1 MNENQSSPI
10 HPGLFFREH
19 YLNPRNLT
27 VTKAAEII
35 GISRPNLSN
44 FLNGKISTS
53 PEMAAKLEA
62 AFGVPAE
69 KLLELQ
75 TSFNMARLSLQAVT
89 SETRPYVPPFL
100 KILAKDIVTWS
111 DTISSRTHLPV
122 LLRTLVHSTGK
133 GLQKVDFP
141 GNDDGERRGSDG
153 IIVAEGCTPWIPAGT
168 STWELGTKK
177 DFKTKAEEDFQK
189 SINAFRHKSPEN
201 VTFVFVTTRRWLGKD
216 AWVEEKQKLKLW
228 RDVRAYDASDLE
240 QWIEQS
246 PSAQVWFSEE
256 TSRPSENIRTLER
269 CWHDWA
275 DSTNPELDSSL
286 FDQAKETWKQKIETF
301 LSDPDNKSL
310 KVSADS
316 IEEALAFLHQ
326 SISFSSFQ
334 EAADKTLVFDK
345 TGTLPRLA
353 QANLDFIAVTYH
365 KEVELEVAPFS
376 SKLKHIGI
384 YTKNAVHTKAD
395 IILHPLTSGRLSK
408 SLKKMGI
415 EEDEIKRLEK
425 KSGHSLTVLRR
436 QLSPNIALRYPQWA
450 REINP
455 SSPIIP
461 LTLIGVWCT
470 EDENDKRL
478 LTKLCK
484 SSYEELEKQIRAYMF
499 LSDSPIWSIGEYQGM
514 VSVFD
519 ALFAIAPFITK
530 SELFNFL
537 DVAFEVLS
545 EDDPSLDLPVD
556 KRWLASS
563 HGKTRHCS
571 SAMRKSIAES
581 LILISVYGNELFSH
595 LAYFDA
601 EFEVA
606 KIICKI
612 LNPLTLRKLEAQAD
626 CLSYY
631 AEAAPRA
638 FIKIIKDDLEQEKPA
653 VFELFKP
660 RPITLFSPCYSSGLL
675 SALEILA
682 WNPDIFPTIIQ
693 LLAKLS
699 VSVMGNGSSSPLHSL
714 CSILKP
720 WMPQT
725 SADLKLRVSTI
736 RRLFKDN
743 PEAAWKVFC
752 QLIEYL
758 HQEVGNFTRKPL
770 WRTDAV
776 GYGNPLEDIIPANNF
791 RRHLIDLALSQSSY
805 NSQMFCDLIWRLPRF
820 SEEQQSNFWSVL
832 DKWVK
837 EKPTQDELAKV
848 REEIRL
854 RFFNSHGF
862 VHRIH
867 DVGFSYS
874 KEQARIF
881 YKKLQPTDIYQKHMW
896 LFNFGLVDIS
906 SESDK
911 PEEWDLLDQ
920 GEKLLQFRVEA
931 LSEITSCYGLEGI
944 FHFAKIAK
952 CQSLIGEIAIKSVV
966 KSEELE
972 DFFIYCLKNQEFL
985 ELARGAS
992 YNFNDD
998 QKCSLF
1004 KRIAPKIEETLAVDL
1019 LLLFPYR
1026 QKTWNLLNSL
1036 SDKASDRYWKNVSC
1050 LPLLKTQEEAVE
1062 SINKLISVKRAKAA
1076 FLSVQF
1082 QLQKIDTKV
1091 LLKIMRAML
1100 EEEVGTLNEGP
1111 LVPDNVVEALALISS
1126 DSTIPLEE
1134 RAILEFQY
1142 IEFLTKLPR
1151 WQKEPQLPSL
1161 EQYVWAHPEIFVE
1174 AVVGVFKRKHGGEDP
1189 PEIMQRPKNPNIAR
1203 KYYLLLEH
1211 LHGVPEKNNGKRN
1224 LLYQYLMGW
1233 ISTIREQSRT
1243 LDRIGVTDEK
1253 LGELFASA
1261 LLYQSSDIKTTLLD
1275 IMEELHSE
1283 KISIGVR
1290 TGLFNSRGVYSREPG
1305 GIQERELAER
1315 YQYQGE
1321 LIKESYPFVA
1331 DSVYMTLSREY
1342 QKDAVWEAE
1351 RDKIEDRI
1359 GLIYL

>member
-499 LSDSPIWSIGEYQGM
+499 LSDSPIWSVGEYQGM

-519 ALFAIAPFITK
+519 ALFAIAPIITK
-530 SELFNFL
+530 SELSNFL

-545 EDDPSLDLPVD
+545 EANPSHVLLDEE
-556 KRWLASS
+556 KWLTSS
-563 HGKTRHCS
+563 YGKKRHCS
-571 SAMRKSIAES
+571 DAMRKSIAES

-595 LAYFDA
+595 IAFFDG
-601 EFEVA
+601 ELEVA
-606 KIICKI
+606 EIIRKVMH
-612 LNPLTLRKLEAQAD
+612 PLTDRKLVAQAD

-638 FIKIIKDDLEQEKPA
+638 FLQIIEKNLNQEKTPIFGL
-653 VFELFKP
+653 FEAPISLFYP
-660 RPITLFSPCYSSGLL
+660 SYFSSLIA
-675 SALEILA
+675 ALEIIA
-682 WNPDIFPTIIQ
+682 WNSDTFPTVVQ
-693 LLAKLS
+693 LLTKLS
-699 VSVMGNGSSSPLHSL
+699 DSAADKNSSFTLQAL
-714 CSILKP
+714 CSILNP
-720 WMPQT
+720 WVPQT
-725 SADLKLRVSTI
+725 KEDLKLRVTAIES
-736 RRLFKDN
+736 LFKSN
-743 PEAAWKVFC
+743 RNTAWEIFC
-752 QLIEYL
+752 QLIDPS
-758 HQEVGNFTRKPL
+758 HQALGNYIRKPI
-770 WRTDAV
+770 WREKPGDS
-776 GYGNPLEDIIPANNF
+776 GNALKNF
-791 RRHLIDLALSQSSY
+791 PPTIQFRIHLIDLSLSQSSY
-805 NSQMFCDLIWRLPRF
+805 NSQMLCDLILRLPKF
-820 SEEQQSNFWSVL
+820 SEEQQRNFWSVL
-832 DKWVK
+832 DKWIN
-837 EKPTQDELAKV
+837 EKPTQEELAKV

-867 DVGFSYS
+867 DVRFSYS

-881 YKKLQPTDIYQKHMW
+881 
-896 LFNFGLVDIS
+896 F
-906 SESDK
+906 
-911 PEEWDLLDQ
+911 
-920 GEKLLQFRVEA
+920 
-931 LSEITSCYGLEGI
+931 
-944 FHFAKIAK
+944 
-952 CQSLIGEIAIKSVV
+952 
-966 KSEELE
+966 
-972 DFFIYCLKNQEFL
+972 
-985 ELARGAS
+985 
-992 YNFNDD
+992 
-998 QKCSLF
+998 
-1004 KRIAPKIEETLAVDL
+1004 
-1019 LLLFPYR
+1019 
-1026 QKTWNLLNSL
+1026 
-1036 SDKASDRYWKNVSC
+1036 
-1050 LPLLKTQEEAVE
+1050 
-1062 SINKLISVKRAKAA
+1062 
-1076 FLSVQF
+1076 
-1082 QLQKIDTKV
+1082 
-1091 LLKIMRAML
+1091 
-1100 EEEVGTLNEGP
+1100 
-1111 LVPDNVVEALALISS
+1111 
-1126 DSTIPLEE
+1126 
-1134 RAILEFQY
+1134 
-1142 IEFLTKLPR
+1142 
-1151 WQKEPQLPSL
+1151 
-1161 EQYVWAHPEIFVE
+1161 
-1174 AVVGVFKRKHGGEDP
+1174 
-1189 PEIMQRPKNPNIAR
+1189 
-1203 KYYLLLEH
+1203 
-1211 LHGVPEKNNGKRN
+1211 
-1224 LLYQYLMGW
+1224 
-1233 ISTIREQSRT
+1233 
-1243 LDRIGVTDEK
+1243 
-1253 LGELFASA
+1253 
-1261 LLYQSSDIKTTLLD
+1261 
-1275 IMEELHSE
+1275 
-1283 KISIGVR
+1283 
-1290 TGLFNSRGVYSREPG
+1290 
-1305 GIQERELAER
+1305 
-1315 YQYQGE
+1315 
-1321 LIKESYPFVA
+1321 
-1331 DSVYMTLSREY
+1331 
-1342 QKDAVWEAE
+1342 
-1351 RDKIEDRI
+1351 
-1359 GLIYL
+1359 

>member
-1 MNENQSSPI
+1 MNENKSSPI
-10 HPGLFFREH
+10 HPGLFFREQ

-44 FLNGKISTS
+44 FLNGKISIS

-62 AFGVPAE
+62 AFGVSATT
-69 KLLELQ
+69 LLELQ
-75 TSFNMARLSLQAVT
+75 TSFNMARLSVDAVT

-100 KILAKDIVTWS
+100 KVLAKDIVSWGE
-111 DTISSRTHLPV
+111 TISARTRLPV

-133 GLQKVDFP
+133 GLQKVNFP

-153 IIVAEGCTPWIPAGT
+153 FIVAEGCTPWIPAGT

-177 DFKTKAEEDFQK
+177 DFKTKAEKDFQK
-189 SINAFRHKSPEN
+189 SINAFRHKRLEN

-216 AWVEEKQKLKLW
+216 DWAEEKQKLKLW
-228 RDVRAYDASDLE
+228 RDVKVYDASDLE

-246 PSAQVWFSEE
+246 PAAQVWFSKE
-256 TSRPSENIRTLER
+256 TSRPSENVRTLER
-269 CWHDWA
+269 CWLDWA
-275 DSTNPELDSSL
+275 DSTSPKLDSSL
-286 FDQAKETWKQKIETF
+286 FDDAQETWKQKIAAF
-301 LSDPDNKSL
+301 LSSPDNKSL
-310 KVSADS
+310 KISADS
-316 IEEALAFLHQ
+316 TEEALAFLHQ
-326 SISFSSFQ
+326 SLSSSFQ

-345 TGTLPRLA
+345 AGTLPRLA
-353 QANLDFIAVTYH
+353 QANLDFIAVTYQR
-365 KEVELEVAPFS
+365 EVELEVAPFFS
-376 SKLKHIGI
+376 TIKHIGI
-384 YTKNAVHTKAD
+384 YTRNAVHTEAD
-395 IILHPLTSGRLSK
+395 IVLSPLSLESFSK
-408 SLKKMGI
+408 SLNKMGI
-415 EEDEIKRLEK
+415 KEDEIKKLAK
-425 KSGHSLTVLRR
+425 KSGRSLTVLRR
-436 QLSPNIALRYPQWA
+436 QLSLNTALRYPQWA
-450 REINP
+450 CGIDP
-455 SSPIIP
+455 YSPIIP

-470 EDENDKRL
+470 ENENDKRV

-484 SSYEELEKQIRAYMF
+484 CSYEELEKQIRAYTL
-499 LSDSPIWSIGEYQGM
+499 LSDAPIWSVGEYQGM

-519 ALFAIAPFITK
+519 SLFAVSPIITK
-530 SELFNFL
+530 TELSNFL

-545 EDDPSLDLPVD
+545 EANPSHVLLDEE
-556 KRWLASS
+556 KWLTSS
-563 HGKTRHCS
+563 YGKKRHCS
-571 SAMRKSIAES
+571 DAMRKSIAES

-606 KIICKI
+606 KIIRKI

-660 RPITLFSPCYSSGLL
+660 HSTTLFSPCYSSDLL

-682 WNPDIFPTIIQ
+682 WNPNIFPTIIQ

-699 VSVMGNGSSSPLHSL
+699 VSVMGNGSSHPLHSL

-743 PEAAWKVFC
+743 PEATWKVFC
-752 QLIEYL
+752 KLIEPL

-791 RRHLIDLALSQSSY
+791 RRHLIDLALSQSRY

-820 SEEQQSNFWSVL
+820 SEEQQSSFWSVL

-862 VHRIH
+862 VHRIP
-867 DVGFSYS
+867 DVRFSFS

-896 LFNFGLVDIS
+896 LFSRDRVDIS
-906 SESDK
+906 SENRTSEK
-911 PEEWDLLDQ
+911 WNYQDQ
-920 GEKLLQFRVEA
+920 EKKLLQLRIEA
-931 LSEITSCYGLEGI
+931 LFEISSSHGLEGVL
-944 FHFAKIAK
+944 HFAKIAGN
-952 CQSLIGEIAIKSVV
+952 QNVIGFAAIKKAIKS
-966 KSEELE
+966 EEVE
-972 DFFIYCLKNQEFL
+972 DFFIFCLKNQEFL
-985 ELARGAS
+985 ELVRGAS
-992 YNFNDD
+992 YNLNDG
-998 QKCSLF
+998 QKSSLF

-1026 QKTWNLLNSL
+1026 KNTWNLLNSL
-1036 SDKASDRYWKNVSC
+1036 SDKASERYWKNVSSFT
-1050 LPLLKTQEEAVE
+1050 LPDSPDEALE
-1062 SINKLISVKRAKAA
+1062 SIDNLLIAKRPRAA
-1076 FLSVQF
+1076 FLSVQC
-1082 QLQKIDTKV
+1082 QLDRIDPKV
-1091 LLKIMRAML
+1091 LLKIMRAIL
-1100 EEEVGTLNEGP
+1100 EERIEASNNSP
-1111 LVPDNVVEALALISS
+1111 LDQYDVVEAITLISS

-1134 RAILEFQY
+1134 RAALEFQY
-1142 IEFLTKLPR
+1142 IEALTQLPR
-1151 WQKEPQLPSL
+1151 WQSEPQIPSL
-1161 EQYVWAHPEIFVE
+1161 DQYVWARPEVFVE
-1174 AVVGVFKRKHGGEDP
+1174 AVVGVFRRKDRKEDP
-1189 PEIMQRPKNPNIAR
+1189 PEIMQRR
-1203 KYYLLLEH
+1203 KRPYLEKQYFLLLEH
-1211 LHGVPEKNNGKRN
+1211 LHGVPEKINAPSNDQS
-1224 LLYQYLMGW
+1224 QYLMQW
-1233 ISTIREQSRT
+1233 ISTIREQSRM
-1243 LDRIGVTDEK
+1243 LDRIEVTDEI

-1261 LLYQSSDIKTTLLD
+1261 LLYQTSDTKTMLLD
-1275 IMEELHSE
+1275 IMEKLRSE
-1283 KISIGVR
+1283 DISAGVR
-1290 TGLFNSRGVYSREPG
+1290 RGLFNSRGVYWRQPG
-1305 GIQERELAER
+1305 GIQERELAEM
-1315 YQYQGE
+1315 YKSQEE
-1321 LIKESYPFVA
+1321 LIKESHPFVA

-1359 GLIYL
+1359 ELICL